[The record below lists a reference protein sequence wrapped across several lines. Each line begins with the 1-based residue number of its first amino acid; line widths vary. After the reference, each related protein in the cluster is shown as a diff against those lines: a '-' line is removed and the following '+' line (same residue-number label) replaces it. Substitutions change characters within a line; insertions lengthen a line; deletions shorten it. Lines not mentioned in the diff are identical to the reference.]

1 MPPTKLL
8 RRVLLPA
15 LLIASAVIAA
25 IFATDT
31 RAPLLDPPPAQA
43 HGVSISNLS
52 SWWSSYNS
60 TWISFQFVG
69 YSGNDFS
76 SYEAV
81 ACPVQGNSSGNCTTN
96 VSSVTSTTKKTNR
109 MDIKGVST
117 NTWHY
122 TIFQVEAGGH
132 THKFN
137 TGKVYT
143 GVPPTATPT
152 PTPTPTYTP
161 TVTPTPTY
169 TPTPTSTPT
178 YTPTPTA
185 TPTHTPTPTPTL
197 TPTPTTTPT
206 PTPDTVGNNPNDWT
220 STPTPTPTP
229 TFTPTPSP
237 TPTHTP
243 TPTATVTPTTTP
255 TFAPQAPPTN
265 TPTPTPRSAQ
275 GNQVGSQDPPTNTP
289 APTETPMPTVT
300 LTPTATATAEAT
312 LTPTNTPTATPE
324 AAPRRAFSAPEP
336 PPIKTE
342 IVPVTPVP
350 GATTVQPNGRVTLT
364 EGNVSV
370 SLNLIS
376 RARTYQA
383 MLSADDEAAC
393 PDAVSWFNMELFSA
407 EGEPEKDPRLV
418 SPAWITIDLDADT
431 VSELGG
437 AAALYQA
444 YALGGV
450 SLLSVSRHVEGDAC
464 SDSLFMLDVEG
475 DGSASVYAETFR
487 VSGDWTLSLDADAMA
502 LAKAQVSGE
511 ALMATPAPTP
521 VPTPTAVVLLPV
533 TGDAAPPLWIV
544 ALAAGAVAM
553 VTVLAGAGLMSSG
566 RRRDSD

>member
-1 MPPTKLL
+1 
-8 RRVLLPA
+8 
-15 LLIASAVIAA
+15 
-25 IFATDT
+25 
-31 RAPLLDPPPAQA
+31 
-43 HGVSISNLS
+43 
-52 SWWSSYNS
+52 
-60 TWISFQFVG
+60 
-69 YSGNDFS
+69 
-76 SYEAV
+76 
-81 ACPVQGNSSGNCTTN
+81 
-96 VSSVTSTTKKTNR
+96 
-109 MDIKGVST
+109 
-117 NTWHY
+117 
-122 TIFQVEAGGH
+122 
-132 THKFN
+132 
-137 TGKVYT
+137 
-143 GVPPTATPT
+143 
-152 PTPTPTYTP
+152 
-161 TVTPTPTY
+161 
-169 TPTPTSTPT
+169 
-178 YTPTPTA
+178 
-185 TPTHTPTPTPTL
+185 
-197 TPTPTTTPT
+197 
-206 PTPDTVGNNPNDWT
+206 
-220 STPTPTPTP
+220 
-229 TFTPTPSP
+229 
-237 TPTHTP
+237 
-243 TPTATVTPTTTP
+243 
-255 TFAPQAPPTN
+255 
-265 TPTPTPRSAQ
+265 
-275 GNQVGSQDPPTNTP
+275 
-289 APTETPMPTVT
+289 MPTVT

-350 GATTVQPNGRVTLT
+350 GATTVQPNGRVTLS

-418 SPAWITIDLDADT
+418 SPAWITIDLDADM

-437 AAALYQA
+437 TAALYQA

-450 SLLSVSRHVEGDAC
+450 SLLSVSRHVEGDVC